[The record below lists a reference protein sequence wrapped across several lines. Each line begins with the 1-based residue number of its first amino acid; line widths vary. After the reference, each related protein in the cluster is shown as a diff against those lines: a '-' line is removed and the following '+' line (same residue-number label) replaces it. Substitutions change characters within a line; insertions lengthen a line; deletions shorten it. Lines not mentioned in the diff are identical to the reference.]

1 MQMDLFENNMNIT
14 LADPGEGP
22 GESAPPS
29 LFLDQTEAQRDEKV
43 RVSPNPNP
51 NPNPETVPPY
61 LRVWMTVP
69 PSPPLSEGLDP
80 TLH

>member
-14 LADPGEGP
+14 LAYPGEGP
-22 GESAPPS
+22 REWAPPS

-51 NPNPETVPPY
+51 NPETVPPY
-61 LRVWMTVP
+61 LRVWMTFPP

>member
-14 LADPGEGP
+14 LADRGEGP

-51 NPNPETVPPY
+51 NPETVPPY

>member
-22 GESAPPS
+22 SGGSAPPS

-61 LRVWMTVP
+61 LRVWMTAP
-69 PSPPLSEGLDP
+69 PPLP
-80 TLH
+80 TLI

>member
-14 LADPGEGP
+14 LADRGEGP

-29 LFLDQTEAQRDEKV
+29 LFLDQTEAQRDEKIFF
-43 RVSPNPNP
+43 
-51 NPNPETVPPY
+51 ETVP
-61 LRVWMTVP
+61 P